1 MSRSRLVALL
11 VVACA
16 AAVLPFTG
24 HPYLTVHAT
33 RILIYA
39 IFAMSLD
46 LLVGYCGLVSL
57 GHAAFFGVAAYSAAL
72 LSSAA
77 GITDVLISLP
87 LSVLVATAVATLIG
101 LLTLR
106 TSGIY
111 FIMATL
117 AFAQML
123 FFLVNDS
130 DLFGGSDGILLLK
143 RFTVGPGWFDA
154 SDPATRFLIVLVATV
169 ATFVALSYLVRS
181 PFGRA
186 LQGIKSNERR
196 MRALGYSV
204 ARYKLACFA
213 IGGALAGLAGHLYVL
228 LTSLADPSI
237 IDWIHSAQVLMMVIL
252 GGLGTLVGP
261 MVGAFL
267 LIELIDQAAELTE
280 HWKLVVGIVVVVATL
295 FGRGGLAGV
304 VTTLRSS
311 MSPRKPT

>member
-1 MSRSRLVALL
+1 MSRSIFIIVL

-16 AAVLPFTG
+16 AAFVPSLG

-57 GHAAFFGVAAYSAAL
+57 GHAAFFGTAAYATAL
-72 LSSAA
+72 LSAKLN
-77 GITDVLISLP
+77 ITDVLILLP
-87 LSVLVATAVATLIG
+87 LSVLAAAVVAVVIG

-106 TSGIY
+106 TYGIY

-123 FFLVNDS
+123 FFLVNDN
-130 DLFGGSDGILLLK
+130 DFFGGSDGILLLK
-143 RFTVGPGWFDA
+143 RFTVGPSWLDA
-154 SDPATRFLIVLVATV
+154 SDPSTRFLIVLGATV
-169 ATFVALSYLVRS
+169 AVFIGLSFLVRS

-204 ARYKLACFA
+204 ARYKLACFVIA
-213 IGGALAGLAGHLYVL
+213 GALAGLAGHFYVL
-228 LTSLADPSI
+228 LTNLADPSI
-237 IDWIHSAQVLMMVIL
+237 MDWTHSAQVLMMVIL

-267 LIELIDQAAELTE
+267 LIELIDQVAELTE
-280 HWKLVVGIVVVVATL
+280 HWKLVVGVVVVLATL

-304 VTTLRSS
+304 AANLRASIT
-311 MSPRKPT
+311 RARRT